1 MNKLD
6 KSMYDG
12 IKNKYINQMVPIVKN
27 KYKDFSSKHS
37 TLFMN
42 NSFNLKN
49 IFESNGVINDK
60 KIEKLLISQFEQMD
74 ENIINY
80 MKTCI
85 FTYLVINKVY
95 QLHRDIKK
103 YFNCQD
109 SKQAIRNYLNDF
121 NNSIIKSYLDPR
133 TDYCTL
139 SSLEKLCTNIKKD
152 LIILN
157 QSINEII
164 NYNDLPSK
172 LKNQIL
178 IASGIEICPY
188 CGRQFVTRYKDKSSA
203 DIDHFFPKKFLPLL
217 SLSLY
222 NFIPSCQICNSRF
235 KNQHIKKILYPFDD
249 GYKNNAMF
257 KVKYLSPFTDI
268 RPEIEIQIENISK
281 DKSFET
287 DEDIKLFH
295 IDEIYQSHNEFISDL
310 IYRNHIYNNPAYKQ
324 SIKDLL
330 LFDLDNEQM
339 NILLFG
345 YSLDLEKDEKKQL
358 GKLVNDIL
366 NTL

>member
-1 MNKLD
+1 
-6 KSMYDG
+6 
-12 IKNKYINQMVPIVKN
+12 MVPIVKD
-27 KYKDFSSKHS
+27 KYKDFSSSHS

-42 NSFNLKN
+42 NSFDLKN
-49 IFESNGVINDK
+49 IFESKGVINDK
-60 KIEKLLISQFEQMD
+60 KIVKLLTFHFDQMD
-74 ENIINY
+74 ENIIDY
-80 MKTCI
+80 IKTCV
-85 FTYLVINKVY
+85 FTYLIINKVY
-95 QLHRDIKK
+95 QLNRDIKK

-109 SKQAIRNYLNDF
+109 SNKAIKKYLNYF

-164 NYNDLPSK
+164 NYNDLPSE

-188 CGRQFVTRYKDKSSA
+188 CGRQFITRYKDKSSA

-249 GYKNNAMF
+249 SYKNNAMF
-257 KVKYLSPFTDI
+257 KVKYLSPITDI
-268 RPEIEIQIENISK
+268 HPEIEIQIENISK

-287 DEDIKLFH
+287 NEDIKLFH
-295 IDEIYQSHNEFISDL
+295 IDEIYQSHNKFISDL
-310 IYRNHIYNNPAYKQ
+310 IYRDHIYNNPAYKQ
-324 SIKDLL
+324 SIKGLL
-330 LFDLDNEQM
+330 PSHLSDEQM

-345 YSLDLEKDEKKQL
+345 YSLDLEKDEKKPL